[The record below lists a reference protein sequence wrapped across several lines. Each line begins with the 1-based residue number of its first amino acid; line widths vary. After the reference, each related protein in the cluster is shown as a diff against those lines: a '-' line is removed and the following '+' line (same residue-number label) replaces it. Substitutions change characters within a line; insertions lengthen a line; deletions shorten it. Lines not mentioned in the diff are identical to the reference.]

1 MQNTVKQIF
10 YDSDP
15 EKAWIC
21 RFDVLQIKR
30 DHRRIL
36 NVRPYFIYG
45 PAEYIKFDNIKF
57 KDFDIW
63 VKVMSN

>member
-1 MQNTVKQIF
+1 MLVEKTY

-15 EKAWIC
+15 NKAWIC

-36 NVRPYFIYG
+36 NDRPKVTICYKCNSRC
-45 PAEYIKFDNIKF
+45 ANIRY
-57 KDFDIW
+57 DVDI
-63 VKVMSN
+63 MCN